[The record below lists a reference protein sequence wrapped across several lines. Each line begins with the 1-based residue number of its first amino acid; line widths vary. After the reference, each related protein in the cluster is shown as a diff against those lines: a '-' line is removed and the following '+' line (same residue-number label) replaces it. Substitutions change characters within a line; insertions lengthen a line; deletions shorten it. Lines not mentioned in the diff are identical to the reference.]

1 MTLDG
6 HEDWV
11 RWGRNRVG
19 LWGRHAAWG
28 WGWMR
33 FVGVF
38 WWLEGVS
45 NQQFFFPHGCKTRS
59 WIAHISHIHDVQRMP
74 QVVHCLSEKDTPQR
88 TCVIKCDGCTIL
100 MIWHLYTHTIFDVY
114 IYIYLCTCQQKGY
127 ILYVTS
133 MAEKP
138 LEKLLNMRHAGPP
151 TSHLMVGELGS
162 ADLWR
167 WWFRNLV
174 RKPPFGSFWMYKTLE
189 NNDINCQPQL
199 AKLLK
204 DISTSHWNQVGKGG
218 NQAELFLPESF
229 SGKWSVALYSNNPG
243 DITFSADG
251 ARAYVEKN
259 ETLYKYSGVL
269 GSKRGSIPLCLI
281 RISIHSSL
289 WVPYQP
295 TMHGTQFFVEADLG
309 FMTQLICLAWRSD
322 AYLENSPWSTRS
334 DFTTLLEERKASNKK
349 GEERKT

>member
-100 MIWHLYTHTIFDVY
+100 MIWHLYTHYIWCIH
-114 IYIYLCTCQQKGY
+114 IYI
-127 ILYVTS
+127 S
-133 MAEKP
+133 MYMPTKRIHLICHLHGWKTAGKIVE
-138 LEKLLNMRHAGPP
+138 HAPRRTANFSPDGGG
-151 TSHLMVGELGS
+151 TWFSWSLTLMVQKS
-162 ADLWR
+162 
-167 WWFRNLV
+167 
-174 RKPPFGSFWMYKTLE
+174 
-189 NNDINCQPQL
+189 
-199 AKLLK
+199 
-204 DISTSHWNQVGKGG
+204 
-218 NQAELFLPESF
+218 
-229 SGKWSVALYSNNPG
+229 
-243 DITFSADG
+243 
-251 ARAYVEKN
+251 
-259 ETLYKYSGVL
+259 
-269 GSKRGSIPLCLI
+269 
-281 RISIHSSL
+281 
-289 WVPYQP
+289 
-295 TMHGTQFFVEADLG
+295 
-309 FMTQLICLAWRSD
+309 
-322 AYLENSPWSTRS
+322 
-334 DFTTLLEERKASNKK
+334 
-349 GEERKT
+349 GEETTFWILLDV